1 MIRIATV
8 GEIGSGKSYVA
19 KLLGFPVF
27 NADIEINKIYKNNY
41 KCFLVLRKKIPKFIK
56 SYPIQKG
63 EILKSIFANKNN
75 LKKITKTVHP
85 IVRKNM
91 LNFIKKNKKKKAI
104 VLDIP
109 LYFENK
115 INKKGDVII
124 FVEAKKSEINNRLKR
139 RPNFNLKIFNKLK
152 KIQLPVHFKKKKAN
166 FIIKN
171 NFKNVSLKKNVKV
184 IKKKIL
190 KNERSNSRYRNNW
203 SRS

>member
-41 KCFLVLRKKIPKFIK
+41 KCFLLLKKKIPKFIK
-56 SYPIQKG
+56 SYPIKKS
-63 EILKSIFANKNN
+63 EILKAILANKNN
-75 LKKITKTVHP
+75 LKKITNTVHP
-85 IVRKNM
+85 IIRLNM

-124 FVEAKKSEINNRLKR
+124 FVEAKKNEINYRLKR
-139 RPNFNLKIFNKLK
+139 RPNFNFKIFNKFK

-171 NFKNVSLKKNVKV
+171 NFKNVSLKKNVK
-184 IKKKIL
+184 IIRKKIL
-190 KNERSNSRYRNNW
+190 KNEGSNS
-203 SRS
+203 

>member
-27 NADIEINKIYKNNY
+27 NADIQINKIYKNNY
-41 KCFLVLRKKIPKFIK
+41 KCFLRLKKKLPKFIK
-56 SYPIQKG
+56 SYPIKKS
-63 EILKSIFANKNN
+63 EILKAIFANKNN

-85 IVRKNM
+85 IVRLNM

-124 FVEAKKSEINNRLKR
+124 FVQAKKSQINNRLKR
-139 RPNFNLKIFNKLK
+139 RPNFNFKIFNKLK

-171 NFKNVSLKKNVKV
+171 NFKNVSLKKNVK
-184 IKKKIL
+184 IIRKKIL
-190 KNERSNSRYRNNW
+190 KNERSNP
-203 SRS
+203 

>member
-27 NADIEINKIYKNNY
+27 NADIQINKIYKNNY
-41 KCFLVLRKKIPKFIK
+41 KCFLLLKKKLPKFIK
-56 SYPIQKG
+56 SYPLQKN
-63 EILKSIFANKNN
+63 EILKAIFANKKN
-75 LKKITKTVHP
+75 LKKITKIVHP
-85 IVRKNM
+85 IVRLKM

-115 INKKGDVII
+115 INKKGDIII
-124 FVEAKKSEINNRLKR
+124 FVEAKKFEINNRLKR
-139 RPNFNLKIFNKLK
+139 RPNFNFKIFNKFK
-152 KIQLPVHFKKKKAN
+152 KIQLSAHFKKKKAN

-171 NFKNVSLKKNVKV
+171 NFKNVSLRKSVK
-184 IKKKIL
+184 IIRKKIL
-190 KNERSNSRYRNNW
+190 KNERSNP
-203 SRS
+203 

>member
-19 KLLGFPVF
+19 KLLGFPIF

-56 SYPIQKG
+56 SYPIQKS

-75 LKKITKTVHP
+75 LKKITKIVHP
-85 IVRKNM
+85 IVRLNM

-171 NFKNVSLKKNVKV
+171 DFKNVSLKKNVKV

-190 KNERSNSRYRNNW
+190 KNERSNS
-203 SRS
+203 

>member
-27 NADIEINKIYKNNY
+27 NADIQINKIYKNNY
-41 KCFLVLRKKIPKFIK
+41 KCFLLLKKKLPKFIK
-56 SYPIQKG
+56 SYPIKKS
-63 EILKSIFANKNN
+63 EILKAIFANKNN

-85 IVRKNM
+85 IVRLNM

-124 FVEAKKSEINNRLKR
+124 FVQAKKSQINNRLKR
-139 RPNFNLKIFNKLK
+139 RPNFNFKIFNKLK
-152 KIQLPVHFKKKKAN
+152 KIQLPVHYKKKKAN

-171 NFKNVSLKKNVKV
+171 NFKNVSLKKNVKI

-190 KNERSNSRYRNNW
+190 KNERSNS
-203 SRS
+203 

>member
-19 KLLGFPVF
+19 KLFGFPVF
-27 NADIEINKIYKNNY
+27 NADNQIKKIYKKNY
-41 KCFLVLRKKIPKFIK
+41 KCFLLLKKKLPKFIK
-56 SYPIQKG
+56 SYPIQKS
-63 EILKSIFANKNN
+63 EILKAIFANKNN
-75 LKKITKTVHP
+75 LKKITETVHP
-85 IVRKNM
+85 IVRLNM

-124 FVEAKKSEINNRLKR
+124 FVAAKKTEINNRLKR
-139 RPNFNLKIFNKLK
+139 KPNFNLKIFNKLK
-152 KIQLPVHFKKKKAN
+152 KIQLAVHLKKKKAN

-171 NFKNVSLKKNVKV
+171 NFKNLSLKKNVK
-184 IKKKIL
+184 IIRKKIL
-190 KNERSNSRYRNNW
+190 KNERSST
-203 SRS
+203 

>member
-27 NADIEINKIYKNNY
+27 NADLEINKIYKNNY
-41 KCFLVLRKKIPKFIK
+41 KCFLLLKKKLPKFIK
-56 SYPIQKG
+56 SYPIKKS
-63 EILKSIFANKNN
+63 EILKAIFANKNN

-85 IVRKNM
+85 IVRLNM

-104 VLDIP
+104 VLDIHF
-109 LYFENK
+109 YFENK

-124 FVEAKKSEINNRLKR
+124 FVQAKKSQINNRLKR
-139 RPNFNLKIFNKLK
+139 RPNFNFKIFNKLK

-171 NFKNVSLKKNVKV
+171 NFKNVSLKKNVK
-184 IKKKIL
+184 IIRKKIL
-190 KNERSNSRYRNNW
+190 KNERSNP
-203 SRS
+203 

>member
-27 NADIEINKIYKNNY
+27 NADVEINKIYKNNY
-41 KCFLVLRKKIPKFIK
+41 KCFLLLKKKLPKFVK
-56 SYPIQKG
+56 SYPIQKS
-63 EILKSIFANKNN
+63 EILKAIFANKNN

-85 IVRKNM
+85 IVRLNM

-124 FVEAKKSEINNRLKR
+124 FVEAKKIEINNRLKR
-139 RPNFNLKIFNKLK
+139 RTNFNLKIFNKLK
-152 KIQLPVHFKKKKAN
+152 KIQLPVHLKKKKAN

-171 NFKNVSLKKNVKV
+171 NFKNVSLKKNVK
-184 IKKKIL
+184 IIREKIL
-190 KNERSNSRYRNNW
+190 KNERSNP
-203 SRS
+203 

>member
-27 NADIEINKIYKNNY
+27 NADIQINKIYKNNY
-41 KCFLVLRKKIPKFIK
+41 KCFLLLKKKLPKFIK
-56 SYPIQKG
+56 SYPIKKS
-63 EILKSIFANKNN
+63 EILKAIFANKNN
-75 LKKITKTVHP
+75 LKKITKIVHP
-85 IVRKNM
+85 IVKLNM
-91 LNFIKKNKKKKAI
+91 LSFIKRNKRKKAI

-109 LYFENK
+109 LYLENK

-124 FVEAKKSEINNRLKR
+124 FVETKKSEINYRLRK
-139 RPNFNLKIFNKLK
+139 RPNFNFKILNKLK
-152 KIQLPVHFKKKKAN
+152 KIQLPIHLKRKKAN

-171 NFKNVSLKKNVKV
+171 NFKNVSLKKNVKI

-190 KNERSNSRYRNNW
+190 KNERSNP
-203 SRS
+203 

>member
-19 KLLGFPVF
+19 KLFGFPVF
-27 NADIEINKIYKNNY
+27 NADIQINNIYKNNY
-41 KCFLVLRKKIPKFIK
+41 KCFLLLKKKIPKFIK
-56 SYPIQKG
+56 SYPIKKS
-63 EILKSIFANKNN
+63 EILKAISVNKNN
-75 LKKITKTVHP
+75 LKKITKIVHP
-85 IVRKNM
+85 IVKLKM
-91 LNFIKKNKKKKAI
+91 LNFIKRNKRKEAI

-124 FVEAKKSEINNRLKR
+124 FVEAKKSEINNRLR
-139 RPNFNLKIFNKLK
+139 QRPNFNLKIFNKLK
-152 KIQLPVHFKKKKAN
+152 KIQLPIHLKRKKAN

-171 NFKNVSLKKNVKV
+171 NFKNVSLKKNVKI

-190 KNERSNSRYRNNW
+190 KNERSNS
-203 SRS
+203 

>member
-27 NADIEINKIYKNNY
+27 NADIEVNKIYKNNY
-41 KCFLVLRKKIPKFIK
+41 KCFLLLKKKIPKFIK
-56 SYPIQKG
+56 SYPIQKS
-63 EILKSIFANKNN
+63 EILKAIFANKNN

-85 IVRKNM
+85 IVKLNM
-91 LNFIKKNKKKKAI
+91 LSFIKKNKKKKAI

-115 INKKGDVII
+115 IKKKGDIII
-124 FVEAKKSEINNRLKR
+124 FIDAKKSEINDRLKKR
-139 RPNFNLKIFNKLK
+139 ANFNYKIFNKFK
-152 KIQLPVHFKKKKAN
+152 KIQLPVHLKKKKAN

-171 NFKNVSLKKNVKV
+171 NFKNVSLKKNVK
-184 IKKKIL
+184 IIRKKIL
-190 KNERSNSRYRNNW
+190 KNERSNP
-203 SRS
+203 

>member
-1 MIRIATV
+1 MFFTF
-8 GEIGSGKSYVA
+8 KK
-19 KLLGFPVF
+19 KL
-27 NADIEINKIYKNNY
+27 
-41 KCFLVLRKKIPKFIK
+41 PKFIK
-56 SYPIQKG
+56 SYPLLKT
-63 EILKSIFANKNN
+63 EILKAILANKNN
-75 LKKITKTVHP
+75 LKKITKIVHP
-85 IVRKNM
+85 IVRLKM

-109 LYFENK
+109 LYLENK

-171 NFKNVSLKKNVKV
+171 NFKNVSLRKSVK
-184 IKKKIL
+184 IIRKKIL
-190 KNERSNSRYRNNW
+190 KNERSNP
-203 SRS
+203 

>member
-27 NADIEINKIYKNNY
+27 NADAEINKIYKNNY
-41 KCFLVLRKKIPKFIK
+41 KCFLLLKKKLPKFIK
-56 SYPIQKG
+56 SYPIKKS
-63 EILKSIFANKNN
+63 EILKAIFANKNN

-85 IVRKNM
+85 IVRLNM

-109 LYFENK
+109 LYFENN

-139 RPNFNLKIFNKLK
+139 RPNFNYKIFNKLK
-152 KIQLPVHFKKKKAN
+152 KIQLPVHFKKKKKN
-166 FIIKN
+166 FNKKN
-171 NFKNVSLKKNVKV
+171 NFKNVSLKKNVK
-184 IKKKIL
+184 IIRKKIL
-190 KNERSNSRYRNNW
+190 KNERSNS
-203 SRS
+203 

>member
-27 NADIEINKIYKNNY
+27 NADTQINKIYKNNY
-41 KCFLVLRKKIPKFIK
+41 KCFLLLKKKLPKFIK
-56 SYPIQKG
+56 SYPIKKS
-63 EILKSIFANKNN
+63 EILKAIFANKNN

-85 IVRKNM
+85 IVRLNM

-139 RPNFNLKIFNKLK
+139 RLNFNYKIFNKLK

-171 NFKNVSLKKNVKV
+171 NFKNVSLKKNVK
-184 IKKKIL
+184 IIRKKIL
-190 KNERSNSRYRNNW
+190 KNERSNP
-203 SRS
+203 

>member
-27 NADIEINKIYKNNY
+27 NADTQIKKIYKNNY
-41 KCFLVLRKKIPKFIK
+41 KCFLLLKKKLPKFIK
-56 SYPIQKG
+56 SYPIQKS
-63 EILKSIFANKNN
+63 EILKAIFADKNN
-75 LKKITKTVHP
+75 LKKITKIVHP
-85 IVRKNM
+85 IVKLKM
-91 LNFIKKNKKKKAI
+91 YNFIKKNKKKKAI

-115 INKKGDVII
+115 INKKGDIII
-124 FVEAKKSEINNRLKR
+124 FVEAKKFEINNRLKR
-139 RPNFNLKIFNKLK
+139 RPNFNLKTFNKLK

-171 NFKNVSLKKNVKV
+171 NFKNVSLKKNVK
-184 IKKKIL
+184 IIRKKIL
-190 KNERSNSRYRNNW
+190 KNERSNP
-203 SRS
+203 